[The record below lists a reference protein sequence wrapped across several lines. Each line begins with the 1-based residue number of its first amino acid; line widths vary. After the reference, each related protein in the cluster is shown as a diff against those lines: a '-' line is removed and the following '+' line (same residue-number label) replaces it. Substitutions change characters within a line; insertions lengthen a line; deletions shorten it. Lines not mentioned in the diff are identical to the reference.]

1 MRYILILKTGKVMVF
16 NVEAC
21 AKLYETI
28 YGGTLVREIIEEVV
42 YNKSTI

>member
-16 NVEAC
+16 SVEAC

-28 YGGTLVREIIEEVV
+28 YGGTLVSEIIEERCT
-42 YNKSTI
+42 TI